1 MYTKDNPIISVIVP
15 CFNVE
20 LYLPQCINSILN
32 QTYTNLDIWL
42 VDDGSPD
49 KCGKICDEYAKIDN
63 RIKVIHKENGG
74 LSDARNVAIDQA
86 TGEWI
91 TFVDSDDYVAP
102 EYIATLY
109 RLAVEYNC
117 KCSVVQPVVFLDGE
131 QPKPGN
137 NDSYEVMSSMDA
149 IAAMFYQTKLDTSA
163 WNKLYHRSL
172 FETGIRYPKG
182 YLFED
187 NPTTY
192 RLFAL
197 CDKITVSQKQL
208 YYYRLREG
216 SIEGQDFT
224 PSKLDQ
230 GLAIIRMME
239 LHSEITD
246 KVHKAFR
253 CKQAS
258 LAFHFIMKM
267 PLNYAKKND
276 LWKYVTT
283 NRWMVIWDNNARLK
297 TRIGCLLSYLGI
309 PFMKIVFKI
318 ISNRS

>member
-1 MYTKDNPIISVIVP
+1 MNQPLISVIVP
-15 CFNVE
+15 CYRVE
-20 LYLPQCINSILN
+20 KYLSQCVNSILV
-32 QTYTNLDIWL
+32 QTYENLEIWL
-42 VDDGSPD
+42 VNDGSPD
-49 KCGKICDEYAKIDN
+49 RCGEICDEYSIKDS

-74 LSDARNVAIDQA
+74 LSDARNVAINKS

-91 TFVDSDDYVAP
+91 TFVDSDDFIAP
-102 EYIATLY
+102 DYIATLF
-109 RLAVEYNC
+109 RLAVENDC
-117 KCSVVQPVVFLDGE
+117 KCSVVQPVAFLDGE
-131 QPKPGN
+131 QPSPN
-137 NDSYEVMSSMDA
+137 YYNSYEVLSSTDA

-197 CDKITVSQKQL
+197 CDKIAVSQKQL

-224 PSKLDQ
+224 SNKLNQ
-230 GLAIIRMME
+230 GLGIIRMME
-239 LHSEITD
+239 LYPEITN

-267 PLNYAKKND
+267 PSDYEKKDD
-276 LWKYVTT
+276 LWKYVTD
-283 NRWMVIWDNNARLK
+283 NRWMVIWNNDARMK

-309 PFMKIVFKI
+309 PFVKKVFKI
-318 ISNRS
+318 ISKRS

>member
-1 MYTKDNPIISVIVP
+1 MNNPIISIIVP
-15 CFNVE
+15 CYNVE
-20 LYLPQCINSILN
+20 QYLSRCIESI
-32 QTYTNLDIWL
+32 QVQSYKNLEIIL
-42 VDDGSPD
+42 VEDGSPD
-49 KCGKICDEYAKIDN
+49 QCGVICDEYAQKDN
-63 RIKVIHKENGG
+63 RIKVIHKQNGG

-91 TFVDSDDYVAP
+91 SFVDSDDYIAP
-102 EYIATLY
+102 DYIATLY
-109 RLAVEYNC
+109 RLAVENDC
-117 KCSVVQPVVFLDGE
+117 KCSAVQPVAFLDGE
-131 QPKPGN
+131 QPIPGK
-137 NDSYEVMSSMDA
+137 NDSCEVMSSTDA
-149 IAAMFYQTKLDTSA
+149 IAAMFYQTRLDTSA
-163 WNKLYHRSL
+163 WNKLYHHSL

-197 CDKITVSQKQL
+197 CEKIAVSKKQL

-224 PSKLDQ
+224 PNKLDQ

-239 LHSEITD
+239 FHPEITD
-246 KVHKAFR
+246 KVHKALC

-267 PLNYAKKND
+267 PSDYERRND
-276 LWKYVTT
+276 LWKYVTD
-283 NRWMVIWDNNARLK
+283 NRWMVIWNNDARLK

-309 PFMKIVFKI
+309 PLMKKIFKIV
-318 ISNRS
+318 SNRS